1 MESTQITKT
10 SIILTSTDIWD
21 DWLGNVR
28 RLALSAD
35 IWDHV
40 NPDMQEDE
48 VPLLEKPDLPTYS
61 QVKEDAT
68 TFANLNAAEK
78 EEWNRLNC
86 QYSED
91 NDEYKRKRK
100 ALNDLVGR
108 IQDTIDRKG
117 IAYIT
122 KCNTPYQMLQ
132 KLKTKF
138 CATEETREIEL
149 AAKFRQHLYS
159 VPKSSNIEDWLIELE
174 RIHA

>member
-21 DWLGNVR
+21 DWLGNIR

-40 NPDMQEDE
+40 NPDIQEDE

-78 EEWNRLNC
+78 EEWNRLN
-86 QYSED
+86 
-91 NDEYKRKRK
+91 R
-100 ALNDLVGR
+100 
-108 IQDTIDRKG
+108 
-117 IAYIT
+117 
-122 KCNTPYQMLQ
+122 
-132 KLKTKF
+132 
-138 CATEETREIEL
+138 
-149 AAKFRQHLYS
+149 
-159 VPKSSNIEDWLIELE
+159 
-174 RIHA
+174 